1 MIKKIINNSTWMAT
15 YVINANK
22 FKIKIRILQQNISN
36 ATISLPT
43 DGRDMS
49 SIFASRMRWNVIII
63 EVDKYKYIKTV
74 SIL

>member
-1 MIKKIINNSTWMAT
+1 MAT